1 MGAEPLPTD
10 HPLVTDPAFG
20 VPDAETIAPGTMDP
34 EEERLL
40 HSRLDGSAVFLAG
53 AANVIMQLSW
63 PEVGYGVAESR
74 VHSGS
79 VMKRPFKRFRTT
91 IGYLSVALLGSDELR
106 AAFREAINS
115 QHRQVRSG
123 PDSPVRYNAFNREL
137 QLWVASCLFYG
148 ARDLVTRMHGPLT
161 PHEELV
167 LLRAGAR
174 LGTTLQVPEDMWHKD
189 FAAFEAYW
197 AEGLAR
203 VRIDPPVRDYLMT
216 ILDHD
221 ILPFPLNKVVGP
233 PGRWV
238 NVGFLPAEIRDAMGL
253 SWSERDERRH
263 ATLMRVLG
271 RINEPLPQI
280 VRLFPM
286 NAMMWNLQLR
296 RRFGKPLV

>member
-1 MGAEPLPTD
+1 MGAEPLPD
-10 HPLVTDPAFG
+10 EHNLVTDPAFG
-20 VPDAETIAPGTMDP
+20 LPQAEAIHPHVTDP
-34 EEERLL
+34 VEERLL
-40 HSRLDGSAVFLAG
+40 RQLDGSAVFMAG

-91 IGYLSVALLGSDELR
+91 IGYLGIALLGSEEMR
-106 AAFREAINS
+106 AAFREAIDS

-137 QLWVASCLFYG
+137 QLWVATCLYYG
-148 ARDLVTRMHGPLT
+148 ARDLVVRMHGPLSA
-161 PHEELV
+161 EEERA
-167 LLRAGAR
+167 LLRAGSR
-174 LGTTLQVPEDMWHKD
+174 LGTTLQVPEDMWHED
-189 FAAFEAYW
+189 FAAFEEYW
-197 AEGLAR
+197 AEGLQR
-203 VRIDPPVRDYLMT
+203 VRIDPPVRDYLMK

-221 ILPFPLNKVVGP
+221 ILPFPLNKVAGP
-233 PGRWV
+233 PGRWI
-238 NVGFLPAEIRDAMGL
+238 NVGFMPPEIRAAMGL

-263 ATLMRVLG
+263 ARLMRILG
-271 RINEPLPQI
+271 RLNEPLPQI
-280 VRLFPM
+280 IRRFPL

>member
-10 HPLVTDPAFG
+10 HHLATDPAFG
-20 VPDAETIAPGTMDP
+20 SPDAEAVPHG
-34 EEERLL
+34 ELEAVEQRVL
-40 HSRLDGSAVFLAG
+40 RKFDGVAVFLG
-53 AANVIMQLSW
+53 GPANVIMQLSW
-63 PEVGYGVAESR
+63 PEVGYGVSESR

-91 IGYLSVALLGSDELR
+91 IGYLGIALEGSDELR
-106 AAFREAINS
+106 EAFREAIDG

-137 QLWVASCLFYG
+137 QLWVASCLYYG
-148 ARDLVTRMHGPLT
+148 ARDLVTRMHGPLDGQ
-161 PHEELV
+161 EELA

-174 LGTTLQVPEDMWHKD
+174 FGTTLQVPADMWHKD

-203 VRIDPPVRDYLMT
+203 VRIDPPVRDYLMK

-221 ILPFPLNKVVGP
+221 ILPFPLNKLAGP

-238 NVGFLPAEIRDAMGL
+238 NTGFLPSEVRAALGL

-263 ATLMRVLG
+263 ARLMRLIG
-271 RINEPLPQI
+271 RLSQPLPGI
-280 VRLFPM
+280 IRRFPL
-286 NAMMWNLQLR
+286 NAMILNLKLR
-296 RRFGKPLV
+296 HRFGKPLV